1 MIRTIIFWL
10 HLTVA
15 AAAGLVILMLAATG
29 AVLSL
34 AAEMVIGLAER
45 RYFVAA
51 PEGVERLPPEE
62 IAVAAGL
69 AATSLSYRSDPR
81 APVRVHE
88 GQDRYAR
95 VNPYTGQVLATGP
108 GEIERFF
115 EGVHNWHRWFN
126 VSGGSVRRARAVTG
140 AVNVAFLFLLL
151 TGPILWIPRPVT
163 RRSLASVL
171 LLRRGARGARR
182 DLNWHQVVGIWS
194 VLPLA
199 AIAATGV
206 TTSYPAVGDRV
217 YPMVGNA
224 VSAGG
229 WAVAAASREVV
240 LEGAAVSADSARL
253 PDPDLRAVLAT
264 AEAWTPEWRTL
275 ILNLPRAEDG
285 EVRVEVQG
293 GRAGQPHRTGVLT
306 LDAASGAGRAWE
318 SFAVD
323 SPARRAQQFLRYAH
337 TGEYWGL
344 GGQLLAG
351 LFSLA
356 AALMVWTG
364 LSLALRR
371 LRRFVGLRRAP
382 RKQEVGPASER
393 PPIVRRSRRPEGRA
407 ASWAEDSSR
416 EVRAGSRS

>member
-1 MIRTIIFWL
+1 MIRAVIFWL

-29 AVLSL
+29 VVLSL
-34 AAEMVIGLAER
+34 QETVTGLAER
-45 RYFVAA
+45 RHLVAA
-51 PEGVERLPPEE
+51 PESAERLAPEE
-62 IAVAAGL
+62 IAGAAGFT
-69 AATSLSYRSDPR
+69 ATSLSYRSDPR
-81 APVRVHE
+81 APVRVH
-88 GQDRYAR
+88 GGRDQYAR

-108 GEIERFF
+108 GGLDWFF
-115 EGVHNWHRWFN
+115 EAVHNWHRWFN

-163 RRSLASVL
+163 RRSLANVI
-171 LLRRGARGARR
+171 LLRSGARGARR

-199 AIAATGV
+199 AIAATGAA
-206 TTSYPAVGDRV
+206 TSYPAVGDRV
-217 YPMVGNA
+217 YPMVGSA
-224 VSAGG
+224 VSAGAWG
-229 WAVAAASREVV
+229 SAVRAETGAGEAGIGAIGSGPDAASVDGSARDAGAMD
-240 LEGAAVSADSARL
+240 GAAIPGDSARA
-253 PDPDLRAVLAT
+253 PGPDLGAVLAT

-275 ILNLPRAEDG
+275 ILNLPRPADQ
-285 EVRVEVQG
+285 EVRVEVRG
-293 GRAGQPHRTGVLT
+293 GRAGQPHRTGILT
-306 LDAASGAGRAWE
+306 VHAASGAARSWE
-318 SFAVD
+318 TFADD

-364 LSLALRR
+364 LSLAVRR
-371 LRRFVGLRRAP
+371 LRRFVSLRR
-382 RKQEVGPASER
+382 
-393 PPIVRRSRRPEGRA
+393 VRRR
-407 ASWAEDSSR
+407 
-416 EVRAGSRS
+416 